1 VRLIYAGPMKQA
13 LRIALLLLALP
24 LGAASCSGGGGGGED
39 AGSPDK
45 AALEAAATLLDQP
58 AAVIAAYQPYLRAPD
73 GKDVYAPK
81 RRNDLQKAGACAA
94 GEIRFAANTA
104 RQKIKLSSPATKE
117 LETTLA
123 DISKAC
129 TEATDSSAF
138 DACNASV
145 QALDA
150 ALGKAGAAAA
160 AAGATAKFRRIA
172 PDAITD
178 EAKKAIAPFLRALG
192 PGPTEQAYFAKR
204 SDEKASFDDVVGAC
218 QAAADEAAKVG
229 AAFEHADE
237 PIRLVAVT
245 HKLSLDS
252 QCRVLNETDG
262 LRRDLADCKKKEKST
277 ECKVTCSKVRTRI
290 EEGLPA
296 AVFAHLE
303 EDANR
308 ICKE

>member
-1 VRLIYAGPMKQA
+1 MNHA
-13 LRIALLLLALP
+13 LPVALLALALP
-24 LGAASCSGGGGGGED
+24 LGAAACNGTAATED
-39 AGSPDK
+39 AGNGDK
-45 AALEAAATLLDQP
+45 PALEAAAPLLDQP
-58 AAVIAAYQPYLRAPD
+58 AALIAAYEPYLHAPD

-104 RQKIKLSSPATKE
+104 RQKIKLSSPATKD
-117 LETTLA
+117 LEAALV

-138 DACNASV
+138 DQCDASV
-145 QALDA
+145 KALDA
-150 ALGKAGAAAA
+150 ALGKASDAASS
-160 AAGATAKFRRIA
+160 AGATAKFRRIA

-178 EAKKAIAPFLRALG
+178 EAKKTIAPFLKALG
-192 PGPTEQAYFAKR
+192 PGPVEQAYFVKR

-218 QAAADEAAKVG
+218 QAASEEAAKVG

-237 PIRLVAVT
+237 PLRLVAVT

-252 QCRVLNETDG
+252 QCNALNAADG
-262 LRRDLADCKKKEKST
+262 LKKDLADCKKKAKST
-277 ECKVTCSKVRTRI
+277 ECKVVCSKVRTRV

-296 AVFAHLE
+296 AVFATME
-303 EDANR
+303 PDANR
-308 ICKE
+308 ICDK